1 MNTKKYLITW
11 LTALILF
18 LLVAMTVNYFV
29 NPYAMFNTANISGF
43 NEIKPALQTRVS
55 QAKPY
60 QVLGVQPKGLIIGNS
75 RPEMGLNPDHLCWPE
90 SAGPVFNMAA
100 PGISFYRQVRF
111 AQHAIAAGEVELV
124 VLGLDFIDFLVRPDI
139 NTDPTIWPVAERET
153 VSLLVDGLGQTRD
166 AFALD
171 QLKDKFKAL
180 ASLNTLSD
188 SIVTVARQN
197 HPSATTRTWL
207 GFNEGERIYLPI
219 IHSEG
224 QKVLFK
230 QKNDEVAARL
240 SRYPWQIYHA
250 GTSWSTSFESLQ
262 RLVDYLKQRNIK
274 LILFVNPYHADYL
287 ELIHQANL
295 WGKFEAW
302 KIRLTEISEKANVDF
317 WDFSDYDRY
326 STEALKQDGKRGHMI
341 EWFWE
346 PAHYKQELGDK
357 MLTSMLS
364 GTCAGNEHAD
374 YGQQM
379 NVSGINQHLS
389 EIRHRRNEY
398 LSQ

>member
-11 LTALILF
+11 LTVLILF

-29 NPYAMFNTANISGF
+29 NPYAMFNTANIAGF
-43 NEIKPALQTRVS
+43 NEIKPAVQTRVS

-60 QVLGVQPKGLIIGNS
+60 QVLGVEPKGLIIGNS
-75 RPEMGLNPDHLCWPE
+75 RPEMGLDPEHQCWPE
-90 SAGPVFNMAA
+90 SAKPVFNMAT

-111 AQHAIAAGEVELV
+111 AQHAVAAGDVKLV
-124 VLGLDFIDFLVRPDI
+124 VFGMDFIDFLVRPGV
-139 NTDPTIWPVAERET
+139 NADPTKWPVDERES

-166 AFALD
+166 QFAMD
-171 QLKDKFKAL
+171 RLKDMFKAL

-188 SIVTVARQN
+188 SVVTVVRQN

-240 SRYPWQIYHA
+240 ARYPWRIYHS
-250 GTSWSTSFESLQ
+250 GTTWSTSFEALR
-262 RLVDYLKQRNIK
+262 RLIDYLKQKDIK

-287 ELIHQANL
+287 ETIHRANL
-295 WGKFEAW
+295 WRKFELW
-302 KIRLTEISEKANVDF
+302 KSRLAEISEETQVEL

-346 PAHYKQELGDK
+346 PAHYKRELGDK

-364 GTCAGNEHAD
+364 ETCGVSEHVY
-374 YGQQM
+374 YGEK
-379 NVSGINQHLS
+379 INMTRIDQHLS
-389 EIRHRRNEY
+389 KIRQRRKEY